1 MKKPQPRPALRQRR
15 HNHGVV
21 HRTVL
26 SIIRFTDRFRTS
38 RWEHEYQ
45 ATLLLSD
52 EQVLSE

>member
-15 HNHGVV
+15 HNHGVI

-26 SIIRFTDRFRTS
+26 SIIRFTDRVRTS